1 MQKNTVTKEPPPKS
15 QDLLAEHLRIAEPS
29 PWVARFAPLVPKDAS
44 VLDFA
49 AGGGRHGRHLMRQGC
64 RTVFIDRNTDALQ
77 DLMYAPNT
85 MVINAD
91 LEDGS
96 DPFGLGGPLEAMT
109 FDAVIVVNY
118 LFRPL
123 MASLINA
130 IALGGVLI
138 YETFSRGNEE
148 FSRPR
153 NPDHLL
159 RSGELLDL
167 VGGRMQVVA
176 YEHGRLDVTD
186 IPGVKQRLCAVKD
199 VEGSTRDDGEPPAHP
214 LTP

>member
-1 MQKNTVTKEPPPKS
+1 MTKEPPPKS
-15 QDLLAEHLRIAEPS
+15 QDLLAKHLQITEPS
-29 PWVARFAPLVPKDAS
+29 PWVERFAPLVPKDAS
-44 VLDFA
+44 VLDLA
-49 AGGGRHGRHLMRQGC
+49 AGGGRHGRHMMRQGC
-64 RTVFIDRNTDALQ
+64 RTVFIDRNTAALQ
-77 DLMYAPNT
+77 DLMDAPNT
-85 MVINAD
+85 TVINAD

-96 DPFGLGGPLEAMT
+96 DPFGPGGPLEAMT

-123 MASLINA
+123 MAGLINA

-148 FSRPR
+148 FARPR

-199 VEGSTRDDGEPPAHP
+199 VKGSTRDDCEPPAHP